1 MTLSPSG
8 YIAVHPKIVNG
19 YLAATQV
26 NKSDID
32 VSEVRLR
39 LTVNQAEQSNTKTM
53 SIRSLQRSSTLRSR
67 WKITHLDELL
77 NVTVEIIGA
86 RT

>member
-1 MTLSPSG
+1 MTLCPNA

-19 YLAATQV
+19 YLAATLG

-53 SIRSLQRSSTLRSR
+53 SIRSLQRSNTLSSR

-77 NVTVEIIGA
+77 NVTVDIIGA

>member
-1 MTLSPSG
+1 MTLSPSA

-19 YLAATQV
+19 YLAATLV

-53 SIRSLQRSSTLRSR
+53 SIRSLQRSSTLSSR

-77 NVTVEIIGA
+77 NVTVDIIGA

>member
-1 MTLSPSG
+1 MTLSPSA

-32 VSEVRLR
+32 VPEARLR
-39 LTVNQAEQSNTKTM
+39 LTVSKAEKSQTKAI
-53 SIRSLQRSSTLRSR
+53 SIRSLQRSGTLSSG
-67 WKITHLDELL
+67 WKITHPDKLR

-86 RT
+86 RP

>member
-1 MTLSPSG
+1 MTLSPSA

-39 LTVNQAEQSNTKTM
+39 LTVNKAEQSHTKVM
-53 SIRSLQRSSTLRSR
+53 SIRSLQRSGTLSSG
-67 WKITHLDELL
+67 WKITHPDEL
-77 NVTVEIIGA
+77 
-86 RT
+86 